1 MPSKLLSAIILWVL
15 SLSAV
20 QAHEVW
26 IAPTDWTP
34 SVGEDIR
41 ADIKNGHDFVGV
53 DLSWNA
59 DSAVRAELW
68 SQDGTTQIDGR
79 LGDRPAITV
88 QSASDGLATIVY
100 QSTYRNIVYATYE
113 KFAGF
118 VTGKGYASVLDHH
131 AERRLPEAPIK
142 EAYVRFA
149 KSLIAVDGIDG
160 TDEERGLELE
170 LVALANPYMPDV
182 EELTVQLLY
191 RSEPFADNQVTVFE
205 RDMDGTVT
213 SQVMRSDVQGQVQFP
228 LRTGV
233 TYLVD
238 SVVIREPTRE
248 LVAASRGAVW
258 ESLWTSLT
266 FEVPPSE

>member
-1 MPSKLLSAIILWVL
+1 MPSKLLSPIVLWVF
-15 SLSAV
+15 SLCAV

-34 SVGEDIR
+34 SVGEDITT
-41 ADIKNGHDFVGV
+41 DIKNGHDFVGV
-53 DLSWNA
+53 DLPWNA

-68 SQDGTTQIDGR
+68 TQDSVTQIDGR
-79 LGDRPAITV
+79 LGDRPAITT
-88 QSASDGLATIVY
+88 QAASDGLATIVY

-118 VTGKGYASVLDHH
+118 VTGKGYASVLEDH

-149 KSLIAVDGIDG
+149 KSLIAVDGMDG
-160 TDEERGLELE
+160 ADEERGLELE
-170 LVALANPYMPDV
+170 LVALANPYMPEV

-191 RSEPFADNQVTVFE
+191 RSKPFVDNQVTVFE
-205 RDMDGTVT
+205 RDVDGTVT
-213 SQVMRSDVQGQVQFP
+213 TQVMRSDAQGQVQFP
-228 LRTGV
+228 LRPGV

-238 SVVIREPTRE
+238 SVVVREPSRE

-266 FEVPPSE
+266 FQVPASD